1 MKTFVVVN
9 PSAGSGRAR
18 AAGHDL
24 AARLGNAEVLETKAP
39 GHATELVRPLRG
51 QEVTVV
57 AVGGDGTAQE
67 VTTGLCLDES
77 GEHSPPTARLCLL
90 PVGTGGDY
98 RRSVGQDASIPRAV
112 ERISG
117 GRTRKVDVG
126 TVRFA
131 RPDGAEGHA
140 AFLNVMSFGVG
151 GLTDRIVST
160 SSKWL
165 GGRVAFFTSAVRA
178 TLVYER
184 SPVELVLDGERQL
197 VLPANVAL
205 CIGRYFGGGMMVAPD
220 ASLDDGHFDVICM
233 QGTKLETLL
242 LSRDIYRGAHLA
254 RSGVSAFRA
263 RRVEARPTRG
273 AEILID
279 VDGEQPGRLP
289 LAAEVRP
296 RALDLLVDPD

>member
-9 PSAGSGRAR
+9 PSAGSGRAK
-18 AAGHDL
+18 AAGYDL

-39 GHATELVRPLRG
+39 GHAVDLVRPLLA
-51 QEVTVV
+51 EDVTVV

-67 VTTGLCLDES
+67 VTTGLCLGS
-77 GEHSPPTARLCLL
+77 AGEHVTPKARLCLL

-112 ERISG
+112 ERITS

-126 TVRFA
+126 SVRFT
-131 RPDGAEGHA
+131 RPDGEEGA
-140 AFLNVMSFGVG
+140 SAFLNVASFGIG

-184 SPVELVLDGERQL
+184 SPVELILDGERQL

-205 CIGRYFGGGMMVAPD
+205 CIGRYFGGGMLVAPE
-220 ASLDDGHFDVICM
+220 ASLDDGYFDVICM
-233 QGTKLETLL
+233 QGTKLDTLL
-242 LSRDIYRGAHLA
+242 LSRDIYRGTHLV
-254 RSGVSAFRA
+254 RDGVSAFRA
-263 RRVEARPTRG
+263 RTVEARPTRG
-273 AEILID
+273 AEVLVD

-289 LAAEVRP
+289 LRAEVRP
-296 RALDLLVDPD
+296 RLLELLVDPD